1 MITHETKQFGSHPD
15 FPDSFVAFDPDLGL
29 YRTIPYPTEAALA
42 KFYTQEYREIRQE
55 SPDEAYLKFM
65 RHRAMEQS
73 RFIMEASS
81 RRNFDSVMD
90 IGCGCGELL
99 NALQPH
105 SSRLIGFET
114 DTVMAAHAIANR
126 SANSIDIRNEHYSP
140 AKHSL
145 ECDLITMSHV
155 LEHIPEP
162 VEFLSMLG
170 RETLKTGGFLF
181 LEVPNEPNFWVDE
194 QVRRGTKGLGHLN
207 YFTRSSLED
216 LLKKAGFVN
225 PISRECGKSV
235 RKHMLNTQPPGSLW
249 QRALRRLR
257 RIIPK
262 HPSLPDY
269 KPEGGS
275 EPRIYLQV
283 IASKPIK

>member
-1 MITHETKQFGSHPD
+1 MKNTFPSELGSHPD
-15 FPDSFVAFDPDLGL
+15 FPESTVAFDSDLGF
-29 YRTIPYPTEAALA
+29 YHTTPYPTEAALE

-55 SPDEAYLKFM
+55 SPDGAYLKFM

-105 SSRLIGFET
+105 SKQLHGFET
-114 DTVMAAHAIANR
+114 DRVMAAHAIANR

-170 RETLKTGGFLF
+170 RKTLASGGFLF
-181 LEVPNEPNFWVDE
+181 LEVPNEPDFWVDA
-194 QVRRGTKGLGHLN
+194 QVRRGTRGLGHLN

-225 PISRECGKSV
+225 PISRECAKSV
-235 RKHMLNTQPPGSLW
+235 REHMSTTQPPESLW
-249 QRALRRLR
+249 QRASRRLR
-257 RIIPK
+257 RIIPAR
-262 HPSLPDY
+262 PSLPDY
-269 KPEGGS
+269 KAEGGS